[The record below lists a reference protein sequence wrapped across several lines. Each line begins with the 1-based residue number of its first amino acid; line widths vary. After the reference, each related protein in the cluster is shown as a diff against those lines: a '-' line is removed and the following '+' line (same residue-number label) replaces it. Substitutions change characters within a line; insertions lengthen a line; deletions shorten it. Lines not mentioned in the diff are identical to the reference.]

1 VSTSEVGPLWRTYKR
16 DAVPADRDR
25 LVLHYSPLVKYVA
38 GRVRSGL
45 PASVDHADLV
55 SDGIIGLIDAIE
67 KFDADRGLL
76 FQTYGIPRIRGA
88 ITDGLRAAD
97 WVPRSVRE
105 KIRDLN
111 TALEALQRRLGRCP
125 EDREVAVELGVSVQA
140 LHKIYD
146 QASYTGVASIEDT
159 EFDVAAP
166 NVSPVFPGG
175 DDNTPAGFMDAVG
188 QLPQRDQIVIAL
200 YYWENFTLAEI
211 GQVLQ
216 VSESRVCQ
224 LHGRATLAMRHQLV
238 AASA

>member
-1 VSTSEVGPLWRTYKR
+1 MSTSEVAHLWRTYKR

-25 LVLHYSPLVKYVA
+25 LVLHYSPPVKYVA

-45 PASVDHADLV
+45 PGSVEQADLV
-55 SDGIIGLIDAIE
+55 SDGTIGLIDAIE
-67 KFDADRGLL
+67 KFDAGRGLL
-76 FQTYGIPRIRGA
+76 FATYGIPRIRGA

-97 WVPRSVRE
+97 WVPRLVRE
-105 KIRDLN
+105 QIRDLN
-111 TALEALQRRLGRCP
+111 RALEALQLRLGRHP
-125 EDREVAVELGVSVQA
+125 EDREVALELGVSVQA
-140 LHKIYD
+140 LHKIYG
-146 QASYTGVASIEDT
+146 QASYTGVTSIEAT
-159 EFDVAAP
+159 ECDIAAP
-166 NVSPVFPGG
+166 HASPVFPGG
-175 DDNTPAGFMDAVG
+175 DDNMPVGFMDAVG
-188 QLPQRDQIVIAL
+188 QLPERDQIVIAL